1 MSDAPMFDTCPV
13 LTDEAVFAM
22 LQNGAAKATEMER
35 PQCLVIVDASGEVM
49 GSLRMTGAKYL
60 AMKSARSKAR
70 TSASIRAATG
80 DMPEDFAAKVAAATG
95 NAITNLPGGLPVMI
109 DGRLAGAIGV
119 GSGTGEQDVEV
130 GKAMLAAIGA
140 DAIG

>member
-1 MSDAPMFDTCPV
+1 MTDTPMFDTRPILTHDAV
-13 LTDEAVFAM
+13 LAM
-22 LQNGAAKATEMER
+22 LQNGAAKATEMGR

-60 AMKSARSKAR
+60 ALKSARSKAR
-70 TSASIRAATG
+70 TAASMAAPTG
-80 DMPEDFAAKVAAATG
+80 GMPEDFAAKVAAATG

-109 DGRLAGAIGV
+109 DGQLAGAIGV

-130 GKAMLAAIGA
+130 CQAMLAAIGA
-140 DAIG
+140 DAVG